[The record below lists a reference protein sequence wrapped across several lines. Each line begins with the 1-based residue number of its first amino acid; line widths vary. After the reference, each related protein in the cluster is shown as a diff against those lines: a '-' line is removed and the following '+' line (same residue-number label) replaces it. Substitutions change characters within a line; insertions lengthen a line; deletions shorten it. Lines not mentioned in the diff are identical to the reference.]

1 MLDENN
7 AQCPVARA
15 LEVLGDRWALMILR
29 DAFDGLRRFS
39 EFQKN
44 LGLAKNILT
53 SRLKLLVES
62 GLLMTQPASDGS
74 AYKEYV
80 LTDKGRSVFPVVVG
94 LRQWGERFLFE
105 AGEARSELVDGVTG
119 QALEILQV
127 RGPGWAGLTSRRLPA
142 QKGAAWVMSGLLSSP
157 AGLSLY
163 REALSGLQ
171 PSASPAQTRTAPTA
185 AGYLLANGGY
195 HPIAPPHS

>member
-1 MLDENN
+1 MLDEVN

-44 LGLAKNILT
+44 LGLAKNILAT
-53 SRLKLLVES
+53 RLKLLLES
-62 GLLMTQPASDGS
+62 GLLQLQPASDGS

-80 LTDKGRSVFPVVVG
+80 LTDKGRSVFPIVVG

-105 AGEARSELVDGVTG
+105 PGEARSELLD
-119 QALEILQV
+119 
-127 RGPGWAGLTSRRLPA
+127 
-142 QKGAAWVMSGLLSSP
+142 
-157 AGLSLY
+157 
-163 REALSGLQ
+163 
-171 PSASPAQTRTAPTA
+171 SASGKPIETLLVRAQDGRGVGPEDCRRRVISH
-185 AGYLLANGGY
+185 G
-195 HPIAPPHS
+195 

>member
-44 LGLAKNILT
+44 LGLAKNILA

-80 LTDKGRSVFPVVVG
+80 LTEKGRSVFPVVVG

-105 AGEARSELVDGVTG
+105 AGEVRSELVDAVKG
-119 QALEILQV
+119 QTIENLQV
-127 RGPGWAGLTSRRLPA
+127 RALDGRVLKAEDCLRRVVRH
-142 QKGAAWVMSGLLSSP
+142 G
-157 AGLSLY
+157 
-163 REALSGLQ
+163 
-171 PSASPAQTRTAPTA
+171 
-185 AGYLLANGGY
+185 
-195 HPIAPPHS
+195 

>member
-1 MLDENN
+1 MLDEVN

-44 LGLAKNILT
+44 LGLAKNILAT
-53 SRLKLLVES
+53 RLKLLLES
-62 GLLMTQPASDGS
+62 GLLQLQPVSDGS

-80 LTDKGRSVFPVVVG
+80 LTDKGRSVFPIVVG

-105 AGEARSELVDGVTG
+105 AGEARSELLD
-119 QALEILQV
+119 
-127 RGPGWAGLTSRRLPA
+127 
-142 QKGAAWVMSGLLSSP
+142 
-157 AGLSLY
+157 
-163 REALSGLQ
+163 
-171 PSASPAQTRTAPTA
+171 SASGKPIETLLVRAQDGRVVGPEDCRRRVISQ
-185 AGYLLANGGY
+185 G
-195 HPIAPPHS
+195 

>member
-1 MLDENN
+1 MLDDMN

-53 SRLKLLVES
+53 TRLKLLLES
-62 GLLMTQPASDGS
+62 GLLQLQPASDGS

-80 LTDKGRSVFPVVVG
+80 LTDKGRSVFPIVVG
-94 LRQWGERFLFE
+94 LRQWGEQFLFE
-105 AGEARSELVDGVTG
+105 AGEARSELLD
-119 QALEILQV
+119 
-127 RGPGWAGLTSRRLPA
+127 
-142 QKGAAWVMSGLLSSP
+142 
-157 AGLSLY
+157 
-163 REALSGLQ
+163 
-171 PSASPAQTRTAPTA
+171 SASGKPIETLLVRAQDGRVVGPEDCRRRVISH
-185 AGYLLANGGY
+185 G
-195 HPIAPPHS
+195 

>member
-15 LEVLGDRWALMILR
+15 LEILGDRWALMILR

-44 LGLAKNILT
+44 LGLAKNILA

-80 LTDKGRSVFPVVVG
+80 LTEKGRSVFPVVVG
-94 LRQWGERFLFE
+94 LRQWGERYLFE
-105 AGEARSELVDGVTG
+105 AGEARSELVEGATG
-119 QALEILQV
+119 QTIEVIQV
-127 RGPGWAGLTSRRLPA
+127 RAEDGRVLAAEDCLRRVVRH
-142 QKGAAWVMSGLLSSP
+142 G
-157 AGLSLY
+157 
-163 REALSGLQ
+163 
-171 PSASPAQTRTAPTA
+171 
-185 AGYLLANGGY
+185 
-195 HPIAPPHS
+195 

>member
-44 LGLAKNILT
+44 LGLAKNILA

-80 LTDKGRSVFPVVVG
+80 LTEKGRSVFPVVVG
-94 LRQWGERFLFE
+94 LRQWGERHLFE
-105 AGEARSELVDGVTG
+105 VGEARSELVEGATG
-119 QALEILQV
+119 QALETLQV
-127 RGPGWAGLTSRRLPA
+127 RALDGRVLGGEDCLRRVVRH
-142 QKGAAWVMSGLLSSP
+142 G
-157 AGLSLY
+157 
-163 REALSGLQ
+163 
-171 PSASPAQTRTAPTA
+171 
-185 AGYLLANGGY
+185 
-195 HPIAPPHS
+195 

>member
-1 MLDENN
+1 MLDDMN

-53 SRLKLLVES
+53 TRLKLLLES
-62 GLLMTQPASDGS
+62 GLLQLQPASDGS

-80 LTDKGRSVFPVVVG
+80 LTDKGRSVFPIVVG

-105 AGEARSELVDGVTG
+105 AGEARSELLD
-119 QALEILQV
+119 
-127 RGPGWAGLTSRRLPA
+127 
-142 QKGAAWVMSGLLSSP
+142 
-157 AGLSLY
+157 
-163 REALSGLQ
+163 
-171 PSASPAQTRTAPTA
+171 SASGKPIETLLVRAQDGRVVGPEDCRRRVISH
-185 AGYLLANGGY
+185 G
-195 HPIAPPHS
+195 

>member
-44 LGLAKNILT
+44 LGLAKNILA

-80 LTDKGRSVFPVVVG
+80 L
-94 LRQWGERFLFE
+94 
-105 AGEARSELVDGVTG
+105 
-119 QALEILQV
+119 
-127 RGPGWAGLTSRRLPA
+127 
-142 QKGAAWVMSGLLSSP
+142 
-157 AGLSLY
+157 
-163 REALSGLQ
+163 
-171 PSASPAQTRTAPTA
+171 
-185 AGYLLANGGY
+185 
-195 HPIAPPHS
+195 

>member
-1 MLDENN
+1 MLDDVN

-44 LGLAKNILT
+44 LGLAKNILAT
-53 SRLKLLVES
+53 RLKLLLES
-62 GLLMTQPASDGS
+62 GLLQLQPASDGS

-80 LTDKGRSVFPVVVG
+80 LTDKGRSVFPIVVG

-105 AGEARSELVDGVTG
+105 PGEARSELLD
-119 QALEILQV
+119 
-127 RGPGWAGLTSRRLPA
+127 
-142 QKGAAWVMSGLLSSP
+142 
-157 AGLSLY
+157 
-163 REALSGLQ
+163 
-171 PSASPAQTRTAPTA
+171 SASGKPIETLLVRAQDGRVVGPEDCRRRVISH
-185 AGYLLANGGY
+185 G
-195 HPIAPPHS
+195 